1 MSAGGILRQAK
12 NLLLYTAS
20 IVVRAGTAH
29 HADIQLTPNS
39 MNMSDIWMAAL
50 VRLGEDETVA
60 LRKVTAVSALAY
72 TKEGFDRWNAAIP
85 ESAGKPMLAAI
96 AGPAGEAL
104 AAEIIEHSHTVLSRR
119 FDVSTAQLECTLSRV
134 A

>member
-1 MSAGGILRQAK
+1 
-12 NLLLYTAS
+12 
-20 IVVRAGTAH
+20 
-29 HADIQLTPNS
+29 

-60 LRKVTAVSALAY
+60 LRKVAAVSALAY

-96 AGPAGEAL
+96 AGPAGGAL
-104 AAEIIEHSHTVLSRR
+104 AAEIIEHSQNVLLSR
-119 FDVSTAQLECTLSRV
+119 FDVNTAQLECTWPRV